1 MKHCM
6 KHRIDMKLWIVAAV
20 AVLGLVAV
28 PGLAVAHQGHTHKV
42 LGTVASLDD
51 PHFDIKGTDG
61 KTVTIMIDA
70 STVIT
75 RGKEKIDAGLLKLG
89 DRVSIEAKQEK
100 DMLMA
105 HTIKVGSAP
114 PAKGA
119 KK

>member
-6 KHRIDMKLWIVAAV
+6 KHRIATKLWTVAVV
-20 AVLGLVAV
+20 AVLGLVV

-42 LGTVASLDD
+42 LGTVTSLDD

-89 DRVSIEAKQEK
+89 DRVSIEAKQVK
-100 DMLMA
+100 DMMMA
-105 HTIKVGSAP
+105 QTIKVGAAP
-114 PAKGA
+114 PAKAA